1 MNPDLEAFIEV
12 FQLEG
17 WTFIEAGE
25 TDADFQRP
33 ASRISPWVAFLL
45 PGLGL
50 LLFLFDLLRGRSR
63 AVEHMHI
70 QVTADGNLI
79 RKRELIRLSDHN
91 RAIELNP
98 GDAGAYCRRG
108 VSLVVLGKHDEA
120 IADYNEAVQLD
131 PTYADAY
138 YRRGVAHAQTE
149 AIEQAIADLE
159 QALTVTTDPDDRT
172 EIEELIEDIR
182 RSASD

>member
-12 FQLEG
+12 LQREG

-25 TDADFQRP
+25 TEADFQRP
-33 ASRISPWVAFLL
+33 ASRISPWLAFLL
-45 PGLGL
+45 PGLL
-50 LLFLFDLLRGRSR
+50 LSLFDLLRGRFR

-70 QVTADGNLI
+70 QVTADGDLI
-79 RKRELIRLSDHN
+79 RKQELIRLSDHN

-98 GDAGAYCRRG
+98 GDAGGYCRRG

-120 IADYNEAVQLD
+120 IADYDEAVQLD

-138 YRRGVAHAQTE
+138 YRRGVAHAQTG

-159 QALTVTTDPDDRT
+159 QALTVSTDPDDRT
-172 EIEELIEDIR
+172 EIEELMEDIR
-182 RSASD
+182 RSATD